1 MINILS
7 GCTKKKKYVLALV
20 DIYINYMQNYMAGKN
35 IRLTINLSEN
45 QKPKLKTKNQITKI
59 LLSFVND
66 LNHVSKTIKF

>member
-1 MINILS
+1 
-7 GCTKKKKYVLALV
+7 
-20 DIYINYMQNYMAGKN
+20 MQNYMAGKN